1 MKRTDYSV
9 TMRIFIY
16 IHFQSN
22 NPQGSLYSAGR
33 GACTYAI
40 SVYRTESQMIHTSWR
55 TDSQH
60 RWPMFRGHRHGH
72 EQAKQAS
79 KLWQFHFFSSF
90 ISDPHEMNQTTAN
103 HVLRWPTRFPLWSI
117 SGQWVAIDLNM
128 AFYSDYSVQ
137 VRTHALVLCTI
148 YGELVLTRS
157 TWRSQVNQSIN
168 PQRPRPSQN
177 CRGGLVD
184 DHCRAGTGWL
194 PRGRQIDMGHV
205 LFCSGSG
212 WSLCEYHIW
221 TSIIDDVKQ

>member
-1 MKRTDYSV
+1 MRRTDYSV

-79 KLWQFHFFSSF
+79 KLWQFHFFFSF

-117 SGQWVAIDLNM
+117 SEQWVAIDLNM
-128 AFYSDYSVQ
+128 GFLQWLLRTSTHTRTSTLHYLRRT
-137 VRTHALVLCTI
+137 RTHTVAHGAVKSI
-148 YGELVLTRS
+148 
-157 TWRSQVNQSIN
+157 NQSIRKD
-168 PQRPRPSQN
+168 QGQARI
-177 CRGGLVD
+177 
-184 DHCRAGTGWL
+184 AGAGWL
-194 PRGRQIDMGHV
+194 MTIAVLGRDCCH
-205 LFCSGSG
+205 
-212 WSLCEYHIW
+212 EA
-221 TSIIDDVKQ
+221 DR